1 MRITNVEADIVR
13 IPLSTRFSGS
23 VYQIESRC
31 TVVVRVHTDEG
42 LVSEI
47 YSGDERTGYQLLK
60 DLVVGPMAEAVKG
73 EDPMAIER
81 CWQKMFALTP
91 HVGDKAI
98 AMRAIA
104 AIDIALWDIAG
115 KALGVPVRTL
125 LGGYA
130 DRAPVVRF
138 AYYVQGRDTAF
149 MVEDLLHQRE
159 RGIGGVKLKVGGVS
173 VADDLLRVR
182 AIRDTLGE
190 DFIIVCDANQAWTL
204 DEALEF
210 AGPAREMGLEW
221 LEEPCRWQNAD
232 NDMRQVRL
240 RTGIPVAAGQ
250 GESSSWGGQRL
261 MDTEAVDIL
270 NIDAAIC
277 GGISEWRRVAGAAQM
292 RGVRMAHHRGTATGG
307 AVAAGPCA
315 RPLCRSVRG
324 GARPRVLP
332 TQQRPAGVE
341 QRRNHR
347 ARRAGHGPPPRR
359 GSAGGIQ
366 DILGGEETRR
376 RRAWELS
383 ALTCGS
389 EIYSLKPVQ
398 PFPHW
403 LTRAR
408 LRAYPNNPAARRV
421 MRAQAK

>member
-73 EDPMAIER
+73 EDPMVIER

-91 HVGDKAI
+91 HIGDKAI

-159 RGIGGVKLKVGGVS
+159 RGIGGVKLKVGGVA

-190 DFIIVCDANQAWTL
+190 GFHHRVRRQSGVDAGRSAGVRG
-204 DEALEF
+204 
-210 AGPAREMGLEW
+210 AGPGDG
-221 LEEPCRWQNAD
+221 P
-232 NDMRQVRL
+232 
-240 RTGIPVAAGQ
+240 GVA
-250 GESSSWGGQRL
+250 
-261 MDTEAVDIL
+261 
-270 NIDAAIC
+270 
-277 GGISEWRRVAGAAQM
+277 
-292 RGVRMAHHRGTATGG
+292 
-307 AVAAGPCA
+307 
-315 RPLCRSVRG
+315 
-324 GARPRVLP
+324 
-332 TQQRPAGVE
+332 
-341 QRRNHR
+341 
-347 ARRAGHGPPPRR
+347 
-359 GSAGGIQ
+359 
-366 DILGGEETRR
+366 
-376 RRAWELS
+376 
-383 ALTCGS
+383 
-389 EIYSLKPVQ
+389 
-398 PFPHW
+398 
-403 LTRAR
+403 
-408 LRAYPNNPAARRV
+408 
-421 MRAQAK
+421 

>member
-31 TVVVRVHTDEG
+31 TIVTRVHTDEG
-42 LVSEI
+42 LVSEV
-47 YSGDERTGYQLLK
+47 YSGAERTGYELLK
-60 DLVVGPMAEAVKG
+60 DLAVGPMAEAVKG

-91 HVGDKAI
+91 QIGNKAI

-104 AIDIALWDIAG
+104 AIDVALWDITG

-130 DRAPVVRF
+130 QRSPVVRF
-138 AYYVQGRDTAF
+138 AYYVQGRDTAY
-149 MVEDLLHQRE
+149 MVEDLVHQRE
-159 RGIGGVKLKVGGVS
+159 RGIGGVKLKVGGVTVS
-173 VADDLLRVR
+173 DDLLRVR
-182 AIRDTLGE
+182 AIRDTLGD

-210 AGPAREMGLEW
+210 AGPAREMGLAW

-277 GGISEWRRVAGAAQM
+277 GGISEWKRVAGAAQM
-292 RGVRMAHHRGTATGG
+292 RGIQMAHHEEPQL
-307 AVAAGPCA
+307 AVQLLPAHAHGLFVEVFEEERDPVYYQ
-315 RPLCRSVRG
+315 LNT
-324 GARPRVLP
+324 VLP
-332 TQQRPAGVE
+332 E
-341 QRRNHR
+341 WD
-347 ARRAGHGPPPRR
+347 HGEIVAPHEP
-359 GSAGGIQ
+359 GMGLHLDAAV
-366 DILGGEETRR
+366 LEE
-376 RRAWELS
+376 
-383 ALTCGS
+383 
-389 EIYSLKPVQ
+389 YKV
-398 PFPHW
+398 
-403 LTRAR
+403 
-408 LRAYPNNPAARRV
+408 Y
-421 MRAQAK
+421 

>member
-47 YSGDERTGYQLLK
+47 YSGDERSGYELLK
-60 DLVVGPMAEAVKG
+60 DLVVGPMAEAVAG

-91 HVGDKAI
+91 HIGNKAI

-115 KALGVPVRTL
+115 KALGVPVRTM

-130 DRAPVVRF
+130 DRSPVVRF

-149 MVEDLLHQRE
+149 MVEDLVHQRE
-159 RGIGGVKLKVGGVS
+159 RGIGGVKLKVGGVA

-182 AIRDTLGE
+182 AIRDTLGD

-210 AGPAREMGLEW
+210 AGPAKEMGLAW
-221 LEEPCRWQNAD
+221 LEEPCRWQDAD
-232 NDMRQVRL
+232 NDMRQVRCV
-240 RTGIPVAAGQ
+240 PVFR
-250 GESSSWGGQRL
+250 WQR
-261 MDTEAVDIL
+261 DRVRAV
-270 NIDAAIC
+270 
-277 GGISEWRRVAGAAQM
+277 
-292 RGVRMAHHRGTATGG
+292 RGV
-307 AVAAGPCA
+307 
-315 RPLCRSVRG
+315 
-324 GARPRVLP
+324 
-332 TQQRPAGVE
+332 
-341 QRRNHR
+341 
-347 ARRAGHGPPPRR
+347 
-359 GSAGGIQ
+359 GSG
-366 DILGGEETRR
+366 
-376 RRAWELS
+376 
-383 ALTCGS
+383 
-389 EIYSLKPVQ
+389 
-398 PFPHW
+398 
-403 LTRAR
+403 
-408 LRAYPNNPAARRV
+408 
-421 MRAQAK
+421 